1 MWSVCLYSLSRFD
14 SGYVE
19 HSAGTRVEPCQIQQR
34 LRLAKSQWSLWAEH
48 DAIVSMRVV
57 DWSWTYHHPA
67 MLLVRQMRVELLALQ
82 TTGRNMAFSLV
93 REYMPS
99 PIRTLFSSL
108 EDAFFLF
115 IYFVFSYK
123 VKFITERWPGK
134 LVLGRFYSLS
144 YLKYYSRTSAL
155 LLRFRPL

>member
-1 MWSVCLYSLSRFD
+1 MWSVCLCSPSRFD
-14 SGYVE
+14 S
-19 HSAGTRVEPCQIQQR
+19 RQR
-34 LRLAKSQWSLWAEH
+34 GALWWNSCRAVPKTAVAASRKITMVPVAEH
-48 DAIVSMRVV
+48 DAIVSMRAV
-57 DWSWTYHHPA
+57 DWSCTYHHPA